1 MTLVMTFLL
10 CFGSG
15 EEDSEDEQQAV
26 EAPPPS
32 PLVGYH
38 PTTVG
43 VPLVDPN
50 GGPPLTQLFSG
61 VPPSALE
68 LSADGPRP
76 WPAAAVSAQETEMA
90 EMWEEEEVPGTPPTE
105 VEEEAETMHDE

>member
-1 MTLVMTFLL
+1 M
-10 CFGSG
+10 
-15 EEDSEDEQQAV
+15 
-26 EAPPPS
+26 
-32 PLVGYH
+32 
-38 PTTVG
+38 
-43 VPLVDPN
+43 DPN

-76 WPAAAVSAQETEMA
+76 WPAAAVSALETEMA
-90 EMWEEEEVPGTPPTE
+90 EMWEEEVPGTPPTE